1 MKSIDRLTFIAAGVL
16 LFIFGLVIF
25 HAPLSVYISQFAPEP
40 LVKAWKEILLLL
52 VTPLILFLLGKK
64 GYIKQLSKDVLL
76 QLIVIYGVLHLVLA
90 MSITTSPYQ
99 TFAGLL
105 IDLRYLL
112 FFVLV
117 LAVVVL
123 QPSIRKLFVKVG
135 AIASAI
141 SLSFATLQATLL
153 PDDILKYIGYSK
165 DTIAPYLTVDKNKD
179 FIRINGTFRG
189 PNPLGAYTVIVI
201 SSISALFLKKRKTF
215 EQYKWQALCLALLA
229 IVTLWASYSRSALL
243 ALVISLITL
252 VVIAAARKIELRYW
266 FTFSII
272 IIILLGSLFT
282 IRDSSFVQNVLLHN
296 NPDGGSSMDSN
307 EQHVTS
313 LSQGIEQTVHHPYGV
328 GIGST
333 GSASLKSNN
342 PTIIENQYIFIA
354 HEAGWLGLGL
364 FLVIF
369 EIIMWRLYQ
378 NRKDW
383 LSLGVFASGIGLAF
397 IGLLLP
403 VWADDTVSLVWFG
416 LAAVAIGS
424 HYKIKVKK

>member
-16 LFIFGLVIF
+16 LLIFGLVIF
-25 HAPLSVYISQFAPEP
+25 HAPLSVYISQFAPEAII
-40 LVKAWKEILLLL
+40 KAWKEILLLL
-52 VTPLILFLLGKK
+52 VTPLILYLLAKK
-64 GYIKQLSKDVLL
+64 GYLRQLSNDVLL
-76 QLIVIYGVLHLVLA
+76 QLVVIYCLLHLVLA
-90 MSITTSPYQ
+90 ISITTSPYQ

-117 LAVVVL
+117 LGIVML
-123 QPSIRKLFVKVG
+123 QPSLRKVFVKVG

-141 SLSFATLQATLL
+141 SLGFAALQATLL
-153 PDDILKYIGYSK
+153 PHDILKYIGYSK
-165 DTIAPYLTVDKNKD
+165 DTIQPYLTVDKNHD

-189 PNPLGAYTVIVI
+189 PNPLGAYTVIVL
-201 SSISALFLKKRKTF
+201 SAISALFLKKRKAF
-215 EQYKWQALCLALLA
+215 EQYKWQLLILTLLA
-229 IVTLWASYSRSALL
+229 VIALWASYSRSALL
-243 ALVISLITL
+243 ALVISIVTL
-252 VVIAAARKIELRYW
+252 VIVSVARKIQIRYW
-266 FTFSII
+266 FAFAII
-272 IIILLGSLFT
+272 IVVLLGSLFN
-282 IRDSSFVQNVLLHN
+282 IRDSSFVQNVVLHN
-296 NPDGGSSMDSN
+296 NPNGGSSLDSN
-307 EQHVTS
+307 EQHATS
-313 LSQGIEQTVHHPYGV
+313 LSQGLEQTVRHPYGV

-342 PTIIENQYIFIA
+342 PNIIENQYIFIA

-378 NRKDW
+378 NRRDW
-383 LSLGVFASGIGLAF
+383 LSLGVFASGIGLAC

-403 VWADDTVSLVWFG
+403 VWADDTISLIWFG

-424 HYKIKVKK
+424 HYKIKATK